1 MPAARVVLSNNT
13 PKKSEEKGG
22 RGAKRGEE
30 KKKTKVLNM
39 YFELNV
45 AGQASRHDGTTCMD
59 GCLCTQKY
67 TQTHSCALKKTKM
80 DKHNTHIRMHTQT
93 HIVRLKEMTL
103 VLI

>member
-1 MPAARVVLSNNT
+1 
-13 PKKSEEKGG
+13 
-22 RGAKRGEE
+22 
-30 KKKTKVLNM
+30 M

-59 GCLCTQKY
+59 DRLCTQKY
-67 TQTHSCALKKTKM
+67 TQTRTRALKKAKT
-80 DKHNTHIRMHTQT
+80 DTHNTHTHTHAHT